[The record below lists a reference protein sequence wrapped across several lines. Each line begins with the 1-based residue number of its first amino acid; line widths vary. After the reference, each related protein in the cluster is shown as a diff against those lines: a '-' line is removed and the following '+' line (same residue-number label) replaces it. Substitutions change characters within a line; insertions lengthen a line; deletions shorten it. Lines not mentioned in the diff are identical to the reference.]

1 MTDTP
6 EDPVTPTAAEPPH
19 SAGAP
24 EATPQPSE
32 PESSSRPAGAS
43 SRRKRRGTGPF
54 LTSEQEIQQAQ
65 AAAHA
70 RTPAP
75 AAPLT
80 NERPLTPKF
89 GRYER
94 ADFERVETM
103 LASFATRR
111 FGPFVNQVITGFFG
125 AATPAEKAN
134 AELRTA
140 AYTFCLYGYRDP
152 KGLRLVDMFA
162 HAGLPLE
169 GRQRAALDACQ
180 QARLLLV
187 AIHDVNPG
195 KQRLRGKDILRDE
208 PITIIDRNLSQALRP
223 GDHALA
229 WAIPWGTR
237 WQPIGI
243 TQRVE
248 ARRST
253 TLERGLESLANGLR
267 AVRRELPERFAPNL
281 FWLVHRVANMPLA

>member
-6 EDPVTPTAAEPPH
+6 QDPATPAEPTQP
-19 SAGAP
+19 AARP
-24 EATPQPSE
+24 E
-32 PESSSRPAGAS
+32 PAARTD

-54 LTSEQEIQQAQ
+54 LTSEKEIQQAKE
-65 AAAHA
+65 AARA
-70 RTPAP
+70 RAPAP

-80 NERPLTPKF
+80 SDKPITPKF

-94 ADFERVETM
+94 PDFERVENM

-134 AELRTA
+134 NELRTA
-140 AYTFCLYGYRDP
+140 AYTFCMYGYRDP
-152 KGLRLVDMFA
+152 KGIRLVDMFA
-162 HAGLPLE
+162 SAGLPLE
-169 GRQRAALDACQ
+169 GRQRAALDACL

-187 AIHDVNPG
+187 HIADVNPH

-208 PITIIDRNLSQALRP
+208 PVTIIDHNLSQALRP
-223 GDHALA
+223 GDHALT
-229 WAIPWGTR
+229 WAIPWGTS
-237 WQPIGI
+237 WQPIGV

-248 ARRST
+248 ARRT
-253 TLERGLESLANGLR
+253 LTLERGLETLANGLR
-267 AVRRELPERFAPNL
+267 AVRRELPERHAPNL
-281 FWLVHRVANMPLA
+281 FWLVHRVANMPIA